1 MLTLL
6 PILNS
11 TFFIECNTESFKTY
25 GASVVPLKDLDDL
38 FAMYCNIDFISE
50 V

>member
-11 TFFIECNTESFKTY
+11 AFFIECNTSCFKA
-25 GASVVPLKDLDDL
+25 GGNSILPLSLVDDL
-38 FAMYCNIDFISE
+38 FATYCNIDFISE